1 MQNYKLLVL
10 TLLVTFF
17 ISCGNDSDNP
27 NDFFSVSIK
36 DGKKSHKTSDELQV
50 SIQNKK
56 NKTIESVNYT
66 LDGQS
71 TVTSEGNS
79 EKNIQLS
86 GQKMGKRNL
95 TAEIKADGSN
105 YTISKEIIIT
115 ATETPKLYGYKI
127 LESYPHDIDAFTQ
140 GLEFEKDTLYESTG
154 QRKKSTLRK
163 TNYATGA
170 VLKNHKL
177 EDQYFA
183 EGITIL
189 NDKIYQLTW
198 QRNTGF
204 IYDLNSFA
212 KTGSFAYGVSKEGW
226 GLCNDGTNIYKSD
239 GTEKIWTLN
248 PNTLA
253 EEGHIEIYTNKRK
266 IPKVNELEWVDGK
279 IYANIWQK
287 DAIAIVNPTNGA
299 VEGVIDMKGLQ
310 AQVTQHETLDVLNG
324 IAYNGEPNIL
334 YVTGKNWD
342 KLFKIEVVAK

>member
-1 MQNYKLLVL
+1 MRNYKLLVL
-10 TLLVTFF
+10 TLLVSFF
-17 ISCGNDSDNP
+17 VSCGNESDNP
-27 NDFFSVSIK
+27 NDYFSVSIK
-36 DGKKSHKTSDELQV
+36 DAKKSNKTSDNLQV

-56 NKTIESVNYT
+56 NKTIESINYL

-71 TVTSEGNS
+71 IVASEGNS

-86 GQKMGKRNL
+86 GLKMGKRNL
-95 TAEIKADGSN
+95 TAEIKADGST
-105 YTISKEIIIT
+105 YTVSREVIIT
-115 ATETPKLYGYKI
+115 ATQTPKLYGYKI

-140 GLEFEKDTLYESTG
+140 GLEFENDTLYESTG
-154 QRKKSTLRK
+154 QRTKSTLRK
-163 TNYATGA
+163 TNYETGA
-170 VLKNHKL
+170 VLKNKKL

-198 QRNTGF
+198 ERKTGF
-204 IYDLNSFA
+204 IYDLNSFN
-212 KTGSFAYGVSKEGW
+212 KTGSFAYGASKQGW
-226 GLCNDGTNIYKSD
+226 GLCNDGTKIYKSD

-253 EEGHIEIYTNKRK
+253 EESYIEIYTNTSK

-279 IYANIWQK
+279 IYANIWQRS
-287 DAIAIVNPTNGA
+287 AIAIVNPANGA

-310 AQVTQHETLDVLNG
+310 GQVTQHETLDVLNG

>member
-17 ISCGNDSDNP
+17 ISCGSGSDNP
-27 NDFFSVSIK
+27 NDLFSVSVK
-36 DGKKSHKTSDELQV
+36 DAKKSYKTSDNLKV

-56 NKTIESVNYT
+56 NKTIESISYT
-66 LDGQS
+66 LDGKGA
-71 TVTSEGNS
+71 VTSEGNS
-79 EKNIQLS
+79 EKNIELT

-95 TAEIKADGSN
+95 IAEIKADGST
-105 YTISKEIIIT
+105 YTVTREIIIT
-115 ATETPKLYGYKI
+115 ATKTPKLYGYKV
-127 LESYPHDIDAFTQ
+127 LEAYPHDIDAFTQ
-140 GLEFEKDTLYESTG
+140 GLEFENDTLYESTG

-163 TNYATGA
+163 TNFETGA
-170 VLKNHKL
+170 VLKNQKL

-204 IYDLNSFA
+204 IYDLNSFD
-212 KTGSFAYGVSKEGW
+212 KTGSFVYGASKEGW
-226 GLCNDGTNIYKSD
+226 GLCNDGNKIYKSD

-248 PNTLA
+248 QSTLA
-253 EEGHIEIYTNKRK
+253 EESYIEIYTNTSK
-266 IPKVNELEWVDGK
+266 IPKVNELEWVEGK
-279 IYANIWQK
+279 IYANVWQR